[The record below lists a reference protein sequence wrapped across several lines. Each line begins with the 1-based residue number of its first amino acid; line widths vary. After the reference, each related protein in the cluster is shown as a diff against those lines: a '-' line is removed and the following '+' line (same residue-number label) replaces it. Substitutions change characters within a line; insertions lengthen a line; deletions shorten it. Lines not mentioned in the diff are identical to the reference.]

1 MFECASA
8 SRRSLLVFLP
18 LVRGGDGTE
27 QLSESRSLAELEKE
41 QRASS
46 LTAGEASDG
55 EASETTRP
63 SAVATDGEATTTV
76 SGGVGSGRLSPVG
89 GSSLTAV
96 ASGSWASSSYNT
108 SKLFLF
114 SRVASAE

>member
-27 QLSESRSLAELEKE
+27 QLSESGSPADLEE
-41 QRASS
+41 ERWASS
-46 LTAGEASDG
+46 LIAGEASDG

-63 SAVATDGEATTTV
+63 SAAGTDGEAATTV
-76 SGGVGSGRLSPVG
+76 SGGVGSGRISPAG

-96 ASGSWASSSYNT
+96 ASGS
-108 SKLFLF
+108 
-114 SRVASAE
+114 